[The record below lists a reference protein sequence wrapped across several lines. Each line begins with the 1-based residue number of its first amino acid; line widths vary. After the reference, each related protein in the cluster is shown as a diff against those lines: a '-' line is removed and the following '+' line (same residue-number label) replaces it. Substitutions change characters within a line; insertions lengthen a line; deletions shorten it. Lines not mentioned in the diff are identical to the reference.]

1 MELLIA
7 LAIGLAIALAP
18 RPAPLETVTV
28 LRSADG
34 HVGAVLVEHAGEQR
48 LLNEAN
54 ATSRTRA
61 GEKIQVARLSDE
73 EVRRSYASVLSA
85 LPARPA
91 SFLLYFVTGTDELT
105 DDSKRELQKILEEIK
120 HRPYPDIQV
129 IGHTDTVGELE
140 GNDRLSAQRAERMK
154 AYLTAIG
161 VPESR
166 ITVTGRGERE
176 PLVHTGDNVD
186 ELKNRRVE
194 INVR

>member
-7 LAIGLAIALAP
+7 LAVGLAIAFAP
-18 RPAPLETVTV
+18 RPAPQETVTV

-48 LLNEAN
+48 LLNEEN

-61 GEKIQVARLSDE
+61 GEKIEVTRLSDE
-73 EVRRSYASVLSA
+73 EVRKSYAGVLGA

-105 DDSKRELQKILEEIK
+105 EDSKVQLQKILDEIK
-120 HRPYPDIQV
+120 QRPYPDIQV
-129 IGHTDTVGELE
+129 IGHTDTMGDLE
-140 GNDRLSAQRAERMK
+140 GNDALSTQRAERMK

-161 VPESR
+161 VPSSR
-166 ITVTGRGERE
+166 IRVTGRGERE
-176 PLVHTGDNVD
+176 LLVHTADHVD
-186 ELKNRRVE
+186 EPKNRRVE